1 MLKYKSKQ
9 TRLKKECYLMRK
21 DNTVCQFLIKIYFL
35 SIGQDK
41 SELQKPISE
50 LLILV
55 ATAALFV
62 SI

>member
-1 MLKYKSKQ
+1 
-9 TRLKKECYLMRK
+9 MRK